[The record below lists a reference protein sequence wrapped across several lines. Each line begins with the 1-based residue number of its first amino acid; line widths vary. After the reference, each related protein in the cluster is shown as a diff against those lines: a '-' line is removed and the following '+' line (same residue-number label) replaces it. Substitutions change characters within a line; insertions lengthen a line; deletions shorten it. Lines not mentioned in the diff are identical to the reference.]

1 MGHSSAGLSEVWVT
15 LCGLAPEA
23 GEDNSLWVGQETEAE
38 GGTVPHDLQTP
49 IMAGLKL
56 SWARKRASSAVVT
69 DSQSAGHPDAGGGG
83 RVLRVSICLHIETEP
98 RKQQHS
104 IAPRWHGKRISLRVG
119 LKICR
124 VSTTLLR
131 QNSLFKLHAR
141 GLLKSEVT
149 AQSAIVLT
157 CAQIHSHPNTRIHA
171 HTARSAGSDTL

>member
-49 IMAGLKL
+49 HSGWPEAFVGQKESEQRHGNRLPV
-56 SWARKRASSAVVT
+56 SGTPGFR
-69 DSQSAGHPDAGGGG
+69 GG

-104 IAPRWHGKRISLRVG
+104 IAPRWHGKRILLRVG

-131 QNSLFKLHAR
+131 QNSLFKLYAR

-157 CAQIHSHPNTRIHA
+157 CPQIHSHPNTRTHA